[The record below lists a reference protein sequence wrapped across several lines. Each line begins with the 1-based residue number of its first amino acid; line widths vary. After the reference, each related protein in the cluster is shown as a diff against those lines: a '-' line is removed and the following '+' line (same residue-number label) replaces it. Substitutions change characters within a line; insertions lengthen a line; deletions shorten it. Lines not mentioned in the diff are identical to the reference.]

1 MRSCRKPLVSIR
13 FIFFFSAGE
22 VLVLG
27 VGLTQIYTE
36 EWVITL
42 HCPSLVH
49 FSKLGHV
56 PLGRSCLFSIRERTG
71 GWAFT
76 PVNATNPTKI
86 RTRLSDF
93 STRALTPNSHLN
105 IPE

>member
-13 FIFFFSAGE
+13 FIFFFSAGG

-56 PLGRSCLFSIRERTG
+56 PLGRDRVSFRFVSAQVG
-71 GWAFT
+71 G
-76 PVNATNPTKI
+76 
-86 RTRLSDF
+86 
-93 STRALTPNSHLN
+93 HLRQ
-105 IPE
+105 